1 MTIGFIFFA
10 LTIDSFLCLVIDAT
24 EESFWL
30 DELIEDNYVESRT
43 SETRM
48 AAALL
53 QS

>member
-1 MTIGFIFFA
+1 MIPLFIFSV
-10 LTIDSFLCLVIDAT
+10 LTIDSILCLVVTAT

-48 AAALL
+48 VAALL